1 MNFELYSVIE
11 QVRKES
17 MNHLSLLYLCILLV
31 LRGIEGG
38 NYLVKTV
45 EKYQTSQQN
54 IGAKDNMGKD
64 YKIDHYIYR

>member
-1 MNFELYSVIE
+1 
-11 QVRKES
+11 
-17 MNHLSLLYLCILLV
+17 MNHLSIMYLYVLLV

-45 EKYQTSQQN
+45 EKYQTSHQN

-64 YKIDHYIYR
+64 HKIDHYIYRDGQYNFKNDL